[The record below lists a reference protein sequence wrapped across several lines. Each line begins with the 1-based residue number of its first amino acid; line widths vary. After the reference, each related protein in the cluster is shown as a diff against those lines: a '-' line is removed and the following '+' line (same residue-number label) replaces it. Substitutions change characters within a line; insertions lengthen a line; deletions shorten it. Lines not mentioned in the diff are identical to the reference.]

1 MTFYVTLFTLVNE
14 RRIPVA
20 AALAVMRPHGA
31 PGSAWPVEVAL
42 RFGGG
47 KLK

>member
-1 MTFYVTLFTLVNE
+1 
-14 RRIPVA
+14 
-20 AALAVMRPHGA
+20 MRAHGA

-42 RFGGG
+42 RFGAGG